1 MERGG
6 LVRNVPDRQQ
16 AQLVVKLTRSRNLLP
31 TASVNVSIDGQLMST
46 EIGNRL
52 PAQAAYRLT
61 PGVHTIQLEE
71 VDNTGEKRVVSG
83 QVNLA
88 PAAMLELPMMF

>member
-52 PAQAAYRLT
+52 PAQEAYRLT
-61 PGVHTIQLEE
+61 PGVHTIQLEAI
-71 VDNTGEKRVVSG
+71 DNTGEKRVVSG

-88 PAAMLELPMMF
+88 PAAMLELPMTF